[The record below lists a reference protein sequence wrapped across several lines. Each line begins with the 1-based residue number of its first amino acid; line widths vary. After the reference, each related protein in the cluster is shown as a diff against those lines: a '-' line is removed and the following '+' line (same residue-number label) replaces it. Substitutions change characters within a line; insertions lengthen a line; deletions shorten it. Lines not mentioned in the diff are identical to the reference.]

1 MRINGVWQLDEH
13 EVTEPV
19 LFGRLQRL
27 DSSWIPAAFLIDTG
41 AERTLLSP
49 DILEALGFVATPS
62 RHQFVGLGGAVD
74 VWTVQTKLRLDLD
87 SGSHIDINGPFDGLH
102 SGREGEMSILG
113 RDVIGHFATIF
124 DRPADTI
131 TLLHG
136 RHRYSTHEQ

>member
-1 MRINGVWQLDEH
+1 MRINGQWRIDDRGVA
-13 EVTEPV
+13 EPILV
-19 LFGRLQRL
+19 GRLL
-27 DSSWIPAAFLIDTG
+27 SSFGEWLQVPFLIDTG

-102 SGREGEMSILG
+102 SGREGEMAILG
-113 RDVIGHFATIF
+113 RDVIVHFATIF

-136 RHRYSTHEQ
+136 RHRYSIHEQ